1 MHTYKVNEYY
11 GRCVK
16 INIITVND
24 YNYFE
29 AIINAL
35 LINTI
40 ISKNIINIFNFQ
52 SIIFIF
58 ITCKKNERDILNLT
72 T

>member
-11 GRCVK
+11 GSCVE
-16 INIITVND
+16 INIITVDD

-58 ITCKKNERDILNLT
+58 ITCKKMKEIY
-72 T
+72 